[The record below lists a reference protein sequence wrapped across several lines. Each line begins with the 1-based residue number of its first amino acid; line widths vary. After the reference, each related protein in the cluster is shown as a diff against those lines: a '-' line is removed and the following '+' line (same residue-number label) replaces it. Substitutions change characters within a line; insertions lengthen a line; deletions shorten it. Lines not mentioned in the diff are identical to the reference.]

1 MTSVST
7 KNTGESS
14 AFLRYKE
21 EDKVLLTVG
30 LIILVGLSL
39 GWIVSKVHLPY
50 ILGMLLAG
58 VLLGQHV
65 LNILDSS
72 VIDISG
78 DLRKIALII
87 IIVKAGL
94 SLNLTDLKRIGR
106 PAVMLCFVPA
116 TLELLAFVLF
126 APSIMGVTVLQAAI
140 LGAVMGAVSPAVTVP
155 RLTKMIDE
163 GVGVKKGIPQ
173 MLIAGASAD
182 DIYVIVLFTTLV
194 GLEAGGDMNA
204 MSLLRIPEEII
215 LGALAGGVLGVFL
228 AVYFRKVH
236 IRDSLK
242 VTIMMAFSMILYWIE
257 GIAPVSGLLAVMT
270 MGIALNMRLPVVA
283 KRLSAKFSK
292 LWVAAEIFLF
302 VLVGATVNIGYVTKA
317 GVGMVIMLFIGLLF
331 REIGTLISVL
341 GVGLN
346 VKEILFCLI
355 SQIPKATVQAAIGG
369 VPLAMGL
376 SCGDVVLTMA
386 VVSIVVTAPLGAIGM
401 DATVG
406 RFISR
411 DAEYPSS
418 T

>member
-1 MTSVST
+1 M
-7 KNTGESS
+7 
-14 AFLRYKE
+14 
-21 EDKVLLTVG
+21 LLSIG
-30 LIILVGLSL
+30 LIIIVGLSL
-39 GWIVSKVHLPY
+39 GWIVSKAHLPR
-50 ILGMLLAG
+50 IIGMLLAG
-58 VLLGQHV
+58 ILLGPYL
-65 LNILDSS
+65 LNVLDSS
-72 VIDISG
+72 VVDMSG

-87 IIVKAGL
+87 IIAKAGL
-94 SLNLTDLKRIGR
+94 SLDITDLKRIGR

-116 TLELLAFVLF
+116 TFELIAFVLF
-126 APSIMGVTVLQAAI
+126 APAIMGVTKLQAAI

-163 GVGVKKGIPQ
+163 GIGIKKGIPQ

-194 GLEAGGDMNA
+194 GLEAGGNMNA

-215 LGALAGGVLGVFL
+215 LGALAGGVLGVIL
-228 AVYFRKVH
+228 SVYFKKVH

-257 GIAPVSGLLAVMT
+257 GMAPVSGLLAVMT
-270 MGIALNMRLPVVA
+270 MGIALKMRLPIVA
-283 KRLSAKFSK
+283 GRLSAKFSK

-331 REIGTLISVL
+331 REFGTLVSVL

-346 VKEILFCLI
+346 TKEVMFCLI
-355 SQIPKATVQAAIGG
+355 SQLPKATVQAAIGG

-376 SCGDVVLTMA
+376 SCGNVVLTMA
-386 VVSIVVTAPLGAIGM
+386 VVSIVITAPLGAIGM
-401 DATVG
+401 DATVD
-406 RFISR
+406 RFISH
-411 DAEYPSS
+411 DTETNGS
-418 T
+418 TGGTE